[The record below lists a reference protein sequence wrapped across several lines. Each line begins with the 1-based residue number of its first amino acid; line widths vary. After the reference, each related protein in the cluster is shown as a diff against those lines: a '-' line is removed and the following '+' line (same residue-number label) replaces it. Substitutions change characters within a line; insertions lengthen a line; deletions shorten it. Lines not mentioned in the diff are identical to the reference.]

1 MKHTHG
7 LCTTTIH
14 ELGVRIGT
22 SDILRGADLQV
33 HCGEITA
40 VIGTNGAGKSTL
52 LKAILGEI
60 PHTGQITFSDAE
72 NKRLG
77 LPSVGYVPQ
86 RLDFDYGSPVSVLDL
101 FGAVSSKR
109 PVWLSS
115 SRRARESARDGLAR
129 VQAEHLMSRR
139 LGSLSGGELQRVLLA
154 LALTPV
160 PDLLLLDEPVAGVDR
175 NGLRLFYE
183 TVSSLRDEYDLS
195 IILVS
200 HDLDLVARHAD
211 RVAFVSNETIECSGT
226 PDEVFGDPRV
236 IDAFGLGV
244 LVRRAAD
251 SGGADA
257 C

>member
-1 MKHTHG
+1 MKHQHG

-14 ELGVRIGT
+14 QLGVRIG
-22 SDILRGADLQV
+22 SMEILKGADLQV

-52 LKAILGEI
+52 LRAILGEI
-60 PHTGQITFSDAE
+60 PHTGQVTFSDAA

-101 FGAVSSKR
+101 FAAVSSNR
-109 PVWLSS
+109 PVWLSYS
-115 SRRARESARDGLAR
+115 KTARETTREALAR
-129 VQAEHLMSRR
+129 VHAEHLMNRR

-154 LALTPV
+154 LALTPI
-160 PDLLLLDEPVAGVDR
+160 PDLLLLDEPVAGMDR

-183 TVSSLRDEYDLS
+183 TVSELRDEYDLS

-211 RVAFVSNETIECSGT
+211 RVAFLSNETISRFGT
-226 PDEVFGDPRV
+226 PEEVFSDSGV
-236 IDAFGLGV
+236 IEAFGLGV
-244 LVRRAAD
+244 LVGRPMD
-251 SGGADA
+251 SGGADT
-257 C
+257 